1 MKKLVEIIFLI
12 SIVIYAI
19 ANKDSLTNTWQLAY
33 HKYFPC
39 RSPIYYSIGEF
50 DTRFGISK
58 EHFIE
63 DLATAEKIWEDP
75 MGKDLFKY
83 SSNGNL
89 KINLIYD
96 SRQQTTD
103 ELSNMDSSL
112 DNSRGSYDRLT
123 AQYNKELLAHNQKS
137 SDFESRLANF
147 NARKGNYERDVA
159 MFNRQGSVS
168 TDVKNRLNT
177 ERDYLNTES
186 SAINQLQTELNS
198 EIAKLNAMVA
208 DINQNANSLN
218 AGVNQYNRISEPLSE
233 GFNEGLYRSNSKG
246 QEIDVYQ
253 FSDDT
258 KLVRVLAHELG
269 HALWLEHVDDP
280 DAIMHRLNTSENMQ
294 ATESDLEEI
303 KAVCKI
309 K

>member
-1 MKKLVEIIFLI
+1 M
-12 SIVIYAI
+12 
-19 ANKDSLTNTWQLAY
+19 Y
-33 HKYFPC
+33 HQYFPC
-39 RSPIYYSIGEF
+39 RSPIYYSIGKF

-75 MGKDLFKY
+75 INKDLFKY
-83 SSNGNL
+83 SPNGNL

-159 MFNRQGSVS
+159 MLNRVGSVS
-168 TDVKNRLNT
+168 ADVKNRLNA
-177 ERDYLNTES
+177 ERDYLNSES
-186 SAINQLQTELNS
+186 SAINQLQTELNN
-198 EIAKLNAMVA
+198 EVAKLNAMVA
-208 DINQNANSLN
+208 EINQNANNLN

-233 GFNEGLYRSNSKG
+233 GFNEGLYRSDSKG
-246 QEIDVYQ
+246 QVIDVYQ

-309 K
+309 R